1 MLRGLVTA
9 MRTLSVLPVPGREA
23 GKFSDSLYWFPLVG
37 LFLGGLQAAAA
48 MLAAGFAWPELS
60 AALVLLSGVVLTRG
74 MHADGLAD
82 MADGFFGG
90 RDREARLRIMKDP
103 SVGSFGVLAL
113 VLLYLLKWVVLAR
126 LLAGEFWTVL
136 IAGVVLARVA
146 QVVLASLLPYARSG
160 GGTASGFVSGAG
172 AWHAAAALLTG
183 AGLVVLLTGFSH
195 LFFTLLGAFVA
206 VSVLVGWLSVRRIG
220 GVTGDVLGAA
230 SELCE
235 LVAWCVAAC
244 FLFG

>member
-1 MLRGLVTA
+1 MLCGLVTA
-9 MRTLSVLPVPGREA
+9 MRTLSVLPVPGRETRH
-23 GKFSDSLYWFPLVG
+23 FSDALYWFPFAG
-37 LFLGGLQAAAA
+37 LLLGILQVLPA
-48 MLAAGFAWPELS
+48 MLAVRLAWPEFS

-113 VLLYLLKWVVLAR
+113 VMLYLLKWVVLVK
-126 LLAGEFWTVL
+126 LVEGESWTVI
-136 IAGVVLARVA
+136 IAGIVLARVA
-146 QVVLASLLPYARSG
+146 QVALASLLPYARSG

-172 AWHAAAALLTG
+172 SLHGAVAFLAG
-183 AGLVVLLTGFSH
+183 AGLLLLLTGFSL
-195 LFFTLLGAFVA
+195 LFVTLLASFA
-206 VSVLVGWLSVRRIG
+206 TVSVLVGWLSMRRIG

-230 SELCE
+230 SELSE
-235 LVAWCVAAC
+235 LGVWCVAAC

>member
-23 GKFSDSLYWFPLVG
+23 RKFSDSLYWFPLVG

-90 RDREARLRIMKDP
+90 HDRDARLRIMKDP

-113 VLLYLLKWVVLAR
+113 VFLYLFKWVVLTR
-126 LLAGEFWTVL
+126 LFEGESWSVF
-136 IAGVVLARVA
+136 IAGVVLSRVS
-146 QVVLASLLPYARSG
+146 QVALASLLPYARPG

-172 AWHAAAALLTG
+172 PLHAAIALFLGAAMVMILAGFSLLFSALLAASAMVT
-183 AGLVVLLTGFSH
+183 
-195 LFFTLLGAFVA
+195 
-206 VSVLVGWLSVRRIG
+206 VLVGWLAWRRIG

-235 LVAWCVAAC
+235 LVAWCVASS